1 MAAMTS
7 LFHERLHPGPFVVC
21 IAIIFGVLLGAILTP
36 LSEIV
41 GIATAITLGAFFPA
55 LLIAAS
61 PVVEVRAD
69 VVAAG
74 PARIEVDVLGEPR
87 ILNKADVEKILGPD
101 IRPLDFRVV
110 RGWIP
115 TGVEVPVIDPD
126 DPTPALVLSLRRPE
140 DFSLAL
146 KTAQKKRAHEDSSSH
161 TR

>member
-41 GIATAITLGAFFPA
+41 GVATAITLGAFFPA
-55 LLIAAS
+55 LLVASS
-61 PVVEVRAD
+61 PVVEVRED

-110 RGWIP
+110 RGWIS

-140 DFSLAL
+140 DFALAL
-146 KTAQKKRAHEDSSSH
+146 KAAQKKRAHEDSSSH

>member
-1 MAAMTS
+1 MTS
-7 LFHERLHPGPFVVC
+7 LFHERLHPGPFVTL
-21 IAIIFGVLLGAILTP
+21 IAVLFGVLLGAILMP

-41 GIATAITLGAFFPA
+41 SIVTAVGLGVLFPA
-55 LLIAAS
+55 LLFAAS
-61 PVVEVRAD
+61 PVVEVRED

-87 ILNKADVEKILGPD
+87 VLGKADFAQILGPD

-110 RGWIP
+110 RGWIS
-115 TGVEVPVIDPD
+115 TGVEVPVEDAE

-140 DFSLAL
+140 DFALAL
-146 KTAQKKRAHEDSSSH
+146 TTAKKKRVREDRSSH

>member
-1 MAAMTS
+1 MTS

-55 LLIAAS
+55 LLVASS
-61 PVVEVRAD
+61 PVVEVRED

-87 ILNKADVEKILGPD
+87 ILNKADFEKILGPD

-110 RGWIP
+110 RGWISI
-115 TGVEVPVIDPD
+115 GVEVPVIDPD

-140 DFSLAL
+140 DFALAL
-146 KTAQKKRAHEDSSSH
+146 KAAQKKRAHEDSSSH

>member
-55 LLIAAS
+55 LLVASS
-61 PVVEVRAD
+61 PVVEVRED

-87 ILNKADVEKILGPD
+87 ILNKADFEKILGPD

-110 RGWIP
+110 RGWIS
-115 TGVEVPVIDPD
+115 TGVEVPVIDHD

-140 DFSLAL
+140 DFALAL
-146 KTAQKKRAHEDSSSH
+146 KAAQKKRAHEDSSSH

>member
-55 LLIAAS
+55 LLVASS
-61 PVVEVRAD
+61 PVVEVRED

-87 ILNKADVEKILGPD
+87 ILNKADFEKILGPD

-110 RGWIP
+110 RGWISI
-115 TGVEVPVIDPD
+115 GVEVPVIDPD

-140 DFSLAL
+140 DFALAL
-146 KTAQKKRAHEDSSSH
+146 KAAQKKRAHEDSSSH

>member
-55 LLIAAS
+55 LLVASS

-87 ILNKADVEKILGPD
+87 ILNKADFEKILGPD

-110 RGWIP
+110 RGWIS

-140 DFSLAL
+140 DFALAL
-146 KTAQKKRAHEDSSSH
+146 KTAQKKRTHEDSSSH

>member
-55 LLIAAS
+55 LLVASS

-87 ILNKADVEKILGPD
+87 ILNKADFEKNLGPD

-110 RGWIP
+110 RGWIS

-140 DFSLAL
+140 DFALAL
-146 KTAQKKRAHEDSSSH
+146 KAAQKKRAHEDSSSH

>member
-55 LLIAAS
+55 LLVASS
-61 PVVEVRAD
+61 PVVEVRED
-69 VVAAG
+69 VVSAG

-87 ILNKADVEKILGPD
+87 ILNKADFEKILGPD
-101 IRPLDFRVV
+101 IRPLDFRIV
-110 RGWIP
+110 RGWIS

-140 DFSLAL
+140 DFALAL
-146 KTAQKKRAHEDSSSH
+146 KAAQKKRAHEDSSSH

>member
-55 LLIAAS
+55 LLVASS

-87 ILNKADVEKILGPD
+87 ILNKADFEKILGPD

-110 RGWIP
+110 RGWIS

-140 DFSLAL
+140 DFALAL
-146 KTAQKKRAHEDSSSH
+146 KAAQKKRAHEDSSSH

>member
-55 LLIAAS
+55 LLVASS
-61 PVVEVRAD
+61 PVVEVRED

-87 ILNKADVEKILGPD
+87 ILNKADFEKILGPD

-115 TGVEVPVIDPD
+115 IGVEVPVIDPD

-140 DFSLAL
+140 DFALAL
-146 KTAQKKRAHEDSSSH
+146 KAAQKKRAHEDSSSH

>member
-55 LLIAAS
+55 LLVASS
-61 PVVEVRAD
+61 PVVEVRED

-74 PARIEVDVLGEPR
+74 PARIEVEQSGCR
-87 ILNKADVEKILGPD
+87 KNSG
-101 IRPLDFRVV
+101 
-110 RGWIP
+110 
-115 TGVEVPVIDPD
+115 TGHSP
-126 DPTPALVLSLRRPE
+126 S
-140 DFSLAL
+140 
-146 KTAQKKRAHEDSSSH
+146 
-161 TR
+161 